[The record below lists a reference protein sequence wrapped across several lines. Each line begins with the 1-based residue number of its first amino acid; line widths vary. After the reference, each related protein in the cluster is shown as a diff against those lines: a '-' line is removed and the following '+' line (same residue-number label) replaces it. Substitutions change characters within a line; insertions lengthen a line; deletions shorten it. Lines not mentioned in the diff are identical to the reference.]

1 MTEAESY
8 AAELAEYR
16 REWAMRCLEHVFALC
31 ESPIEEKML
40 RALLAWSMAFP
51 NGFGDAHMMFHDGIG
66 GVTSWMTRAE
76 AHADAAWIVT
86 PQAPVLTY
94 RADFLVESS
103 RVRIVVECDG
113 HDFHERTKAQAS
125 HDRRRDRRMQAAG
138 FVVMRFTG
146 SDIHRDVERC
156 ASEVWECLAAKGR
169 EARGAA

>member
-1 MTEAESY
+1 MTEAEAY

-16 REWAMRCLEHVFALC
+16 REWIMRCIEHVFALC
-31 ESPIEEKML
+31 ESPIEKKML
-40 RALLAWSMAFP
+40 RALLSYSMAFP
-51 NGFGDAHMMFHDGIG
+51 TGIGDGYMVFHDGFG
-66 GVTSWMTRAE
+66 GVTSWLSREE
-76 AHADAAWIVT
+76 ALTDPAWIVT

-94 RADFLVESS
+94 RADFLVENAHG
-103 RVRIVVECDG
+103 RIVVECDG

-146 SDIHRDVERC
+146 SDIHRDAERC
-156 ASEVWECLAAKGR
+156 AREVWECLAAKGR